1 MSGQWFAL
9 RDGKN
14 YGPYTEEEVRIF
26 IKEGNIGAQDMLWNK
41 ELDDWK
47 PAGQFTQFSKAITD
61 SSLKKSHP
69 KGVPGL
75 KKNNKT
81 GMLLGLAGGAVLVIA
96 LAAILVPM
104 LTGSAGSSSGEAQ
117 FGAWTYKPTIAE
129 PLAVKAGGQDVT
141 IGDLSSH
148 GVSLQIPGD
157 FLDSETKVSLAHP
170 SEAYD
175 LKETPFIPLGVPVEI
190 QLDGE
195 TGRFDEP
202 VKIALQFDS
211 TNITEEGEILA
222 AYFHPQ
228 QGWDYYYP
236 DKVDLERGIAEF
248 SVYHFSSYS
257 VVQVDDDERI
267 DKYLERKS
275 VEQYVQQMTEE
286 QTTAQ
291 VEAMV
296 QAILK
301 EGLEVK
307 DNKTISIITKAV
319 IKELPY
325 GVGKMGIAAYDL
337 NSDEGI
343 SLIVEGTVKKAGS
356 ILIDNIDGFGWDES
370 LFTDAAANPG
380 QVKSLSE
387 AAGHFYEGNEEEAL
401 KILTKAIADEIP
413 VIKTI
418 KKVGEVAVDVVA
430 HNIEVWKHQEVE
442 KAYRSYRDGANGGW
456 WGRNFDA
463 GDWDQLVAQSG
474 GELRQ
479 VRIDYINR
487 WCDTRGV
494 DPNSLSNEQRL
505 KLGDQA
511 LEHLKEQFDTRRERE
526 AEIAEIKAKNM
537 EVIEILRDKKML
549 ERSIYDNPMYTG
561 SDGEDLEMLLNRL
574 FITIDRIKQETGRTE
589 IVSEAEFW
597 AADPHERGNMIAKEW
612 VADLAHGYYANRD
625 RYNENIEK
633 IKKLDSKEVDSGE
646 IEEAQMEEQD
656 EEVLVAVPS
665 LTGQD
670 RAGAEHSL
678 DALGLKAE
686 VTTQKHESIEEGNVI
701 SQQPAAGTMV
711 QAGSSVKINISGGP
725 LQAAVPNVIGQEGN
739 AAVQILDQAGFKYQ
753 AVADH
758 HDNVAAGFVIDQH
771 PQAGTILEPGS
782 AVKILVSRG
791 PETQETAQT
800 PQQPA
805 QPSQPAQPPSSPGL
819 AIGGTFKSNLNS
831 SSYEFVMSYNVSG
844 ASAVKREPDNE
855 GQVSASRRYTGVK
868 VDPGASQVKISGTM
882 GGKSFASAQYTGR
895 IIIELSAGSK
905 SDKKVIDVDQGSKT
919 FELSVPVTAADAGKP
934 VTFSISGGT
943 LWPNGYFHLRVTG
956 SGS

>member
-1 MSGQWFAL
+1 MNGKWHVLHGGQEC
-9 RDGKN
+9 
-14 YGPYTEEEVRIF
+14 GPYSEEELIYY
-26 IKEGNIGAQDMLWNK
+26 IKEGNIDAQDLLWNEVIDQWTPVDK
-41 ELDDWK
+41 FPRFSETLASASQTLSHLPDSV
-47 PAGQFTQFSKAITD
+47 AGPQ
-61 SSLKKSHP
+61 KK
-69 KGVPGL
+69 K
-75 KKNNKT
+75 KT
-81 GMLLGLAGGAVLVIA
+81 GIFLGLAGGLLVVIVAAV
-96 LAAILVPM
+96 ILLPY
-104 LTGSAGSSSGEAQ
+104 LTGSGSPPSGEGR
-117 FGAWTYKPTIAE
+117 FGSWSYRQTITE
-129 PLAVKAGGQDVT
+129 PLTAIIGDHDVT

-148 GVSLQIPGD
+148 GVTIRIPGD
-157 FLDSETKVSLAHP
+157 FLDDETQVILTHP
-170 SEAYD
+170 EETYD
-175 LKETPFIPLGVPVEI
+175 LSGASFVPLGVPVDI
-190 QLDGE
+190 KLDGK
-195 TGRFDEP
+195 TRRFDEP

-211 TNITEEGEILA
+211 TNVTEEGEILA
-222 AYFHPQ
+222 AYFHPT

-275 VEQYVQQMTEE
+275 VEQYVQQMTADEAE
-286 QTTAQ
+286 AH

-296 QAILK
+296 EAILK
-301 EGLEVK
+301 EGLAVK
-307 DNKTISIITKAV
+307 DNQTISIITKAV
-319 IKELPY
+319 IKEIP
-325 GVGKMGIAAYDL
+325 GGKLGLAAYDL
-337 NSDEGI
+337 KGDDFI
-343 SLIVEGTVKKAGS
+343 SLIAEGTVKKAGS
-356 ILIDNIDGFGWDES
+356 VLTDNIDGFGWEEG

-418 KKVGEVAVDVVA
+418 KKVGEVAVEVVG

-479 VRIDYINR
+479 VRIDYIKSWCENR
-487 WCDTRGV
+487 GL

-612 VADLAHGYYANRD
+612 VADLAHSYYANRD
-625 RYNENIEK
+625 RYNDNIEK
-633 IKKLDSKEVDSGE
+633 IKTVDSKEPDSVE
-646 IEEAQMEEQD
+646 IEEAQIEEQI
-656 EEVLVAVPS
+656 EEVLVAVPG

-670 RAGAEHSL
+670 RAGAEYSL
-678 DALGLKAE
+678 DNLGLKAE
-686 VTTQKHESIEEGNVI
+686 VTIQKHDTIEEGRVI
-701 SQQPAAGTMV
+701 SQQPAAGAMV
-711 QAGSSVKINISGGP
+711 QAGSSVKINVSGGP
-725 LQAAVPNVIGQEGN
+725 LQATVPNVIGQEGN
-739 AAVQILDQAGFKYQ
+739 AAVQILDQSGFKYQ
-753 AVADH
+753 AVADY
-758 HDNVAAGFVIDQH
+758 HDSVAAGFVIDQH
-771 PQAGTILEPGS
+771 PKAETILEPGS
-782 AVKILVSRG
+782 VVKILVSRG
-791 PETQETAQT
+791 PESQETVQT

-805 QPSQPAQPPSSPGL
+805 QPVQPTQPPASPGI
-819 AIGGTFKSNLNS
+819 AISDTFKSDLGY
-831 SSYEFVMSYNVSG
+831 SYDFVMTYNVAG
-844 ASAVKREPDNE
+844 ATASNREPDN
-855 GQVSASRRYTGVK
+855 VISMSASRRYTGVR
-868 VDPGASQVKISGTM
+868 VAPGASQVKISGTM
-882 GGKSFASAQYTGR
+882 GGKSFAAQQYTGR

-905 SDKKVIDVDQGSKT
+905 SDRKVIDVDQGSKA

-943 LWPNGYFHLRVTG
+943 IFPNGYFHLRVTG